1 MSKNSTKNN
10 SICTYC
16 NEDMPTSALICRA
29 CGKYKSQNKNRLI
42 YFSNISGMIAM
53 LVAGATAGVDFA
65 YIKATEGGD
74 FTDRYFARNWQQAA
88 EAGVPRG
95 AYHFFTLCR
104 SGNEQAAHA
113 IATIPKDAAALPL
126 AVDLEFG
133 GNCSGRPD
141 KAALHRE
148 LSDFLRRVESH
159 FGRPVI
165 LYLVRDFDM
174 HYAIS
179 QNFPRKL
186 WYRSLYFPPEKL
198 PQPLAVWQYHN
209 WTRVNGI
216 DGPVDWNAAKERW

>member
-1 MSKNSTKNN
+1 LRLPLLLLSLA
-10 SICTYC
+10 
-16 NEDMPTSALICRA
+16 AL
-29 CGKYKSQNKNRLI
+29 
-42 YFSNISGMIAM
+42 AM
-53 LVAGATAGVDFA
+53 LLLSVFSHFLIMRPGRESWPVQGIDVSRHQGEINWRVVATAGVDFA

-104 SGNEQAAHA
+104 SGKEQAAHA
-113 IATIPKDAAALPL
+113 IATIPKDASALPL

-141 KAALHRE
+141 KAVLHRE

-159 FGRPVI
+159 YERPVI
-165 LYLVRDFDM
+165 LYLVRDFDV

-216 DGPVDWNAAKERW
+216 HGPVDWNAAKERW